1 MNLRACEPL
10 NLKTAVDS
18 KAALKIATKIQ
29 SHMSVNEIVM
39 IQIANCGAVGI
50 ARIYRVKAECF

>member
-1 MNLRACEPL
+1 MQCL